1 MSLLDM
7 KNLFTTILLFTTL
20 FNAQCN
26 IKLPWDSLFTE
37 YGLTKSMAMIPKYVS
52 TDLDVNYNDGY
63 SAGIWGLTT
72 PVARRYGL
80 IVNNEIDQR
89 YDLRLSSEVAARY
102 LKDLITHYGNEKVA
116 TLAYLNGAALMIEAG
131 KIYGIDLKNISD
143 EELEILYQYLPKNS
157 ICDSIKISNISN
169 LDSLYNHTGYTK
181 YKTNHPIRKQ
191 IIIDSLF
198 HNSEDFYIHN
208 LSILPNT
215 HWIDEVF
222 VPENENIDEWFATIY
237 ESEIEVLKQEQ
248 AEIDKQKEAKTQA
261 RIAAIKKANAVK
273 IYHVKSGDTL
283 GHIAKRHKV
292 SVRQLKQWNNLKSDM
307 IRVGQKLKIHTN

>member
-1 MSLLDM
+1 MKKHLITIVLFITSL
-7 KNLFTTILLFTTL
+7 TSW
-20 FNAQCN
+20 CN
-26 IKLPWDSLFTE
+26 TKLPWDSLFTA
-37 YGLTKSMAMIPKYVS
+37 YGLTKSMAMIPTYVS
-52 TDLDVNYNDGY
+52 ADLNINYNDGY

-80 IVNNEIDQR
+80 IVNNDIDQR
-89 YDLRLSSEVAARY
+89 YDLKLSSEVAARY
-102 LKDLITHYGNEKVA
+102 LKDLIAHYGNEKVA

-131 KIYGIDLKNISD
+131 KIYGIDLKNIRD

-215 HWIDEVF
+215 NWIDEVF

>member
-1 MSLLDM
+1 
-7 KNLFTTILLFTTL
+7 
-20 FNAQCN
+20 
-26 IKLPWDSLFTE
+26 
-37 YGLTKSMAMIPKYVS
+37 MAMIPTYVS
-52 TDLDVNYNDGY
+52 ADLNINYNDGY

-80 IVNNEIDQR
+80 IVNNDIDQR
-89 YDLRLSSEVAARY
+89 YDLKLSSEVAARY
-102 LKDLITHYGNEKVA
+102 LKDLIAHYGNEKVA

-169 LDSLYNHTGYTK
+169 LDSLYNHIGYTK

-215 HWIDEVF
+215 NWIDEVF

-283 GHIAKRHKV
+283 DHIAKRQKV

>member
-1 MSLLDM
+1 MKKHLITIVLFITSL
-7 KNLFTTILLFTTL
+7 TSW
-20 FNAQCN
+20 CN
-26 IKLPWDSLFTE
+26 TKLPWDSLFTA
-37 YGLTKSMAMIPKYVS
+37 YGLTKSMAMIPTYVS
-52 TDLDVNYNDGY
+52 SDLNINYNDGY

-116 TLAYLNGAALMIEAG
+116 TLAYLNGAALMIETG

-215 HWIDEVF
+215 NWIDEVF

>member
-1 MSLLDM
+1 MKKHLITIVLFITSL
-7 KNLFTTILLFTTL
+7 TSW
-20 FNAQCN
+20 CN
-26 IKLPWDSLFTE
+26 TKLPWDSLFTA
-37 YGLTKSMAMIPKYVS
+37 YGLTKSMAMIPTYVS
-52 TDLDVNYNDGY
+52 ADLNINYNDGY

-80 IVNNEIDQR
+80 IVNNDIDQR
-89 YDLRLSSEVAARY
+89 YDLKLSSEVAARY
-102 LKDLITHYGNEKVA
+102 LKDLIAHYGNEKVA

-131 KIYGIDLKNISD
+131 KIYDIDLKNISD

-215 HWIDEVF
+215 NWINEVF

>member
-1 MSLLDM
+1 MKKHLITIVLFITSL
-7 KNLFTTILLFTTL
+7 TSW
-20 FNAQCN
+20 CN
-26 IKLPWDSLFTE
+26 TKLPWDSLFTA
-37 YGLTKSMAMIPKYVS
+37 YGLTKSMAMIPTYVS
-52 TDLDVNYNDGY
+52 SDLNINYNDGY

-80 IVNNEIDQR
+80 IVNNDIDQR
-89 YDLRLSSEVAARY
+89 YDLKLSSEVAARY
-102 LKDLITHYGNEKVA
+102 LKDLIAHYGNEKVA

-157 ICDSIKISNISN
+157 ICDSIKISNISY

-215 HWIDEVF
+215 NWIDEVF
-222 VPENENIDEWFATIY
+222 VPENLNIDEWFTAIY